1 MADIINTAAVTSTVG
16 SEQFTELTNA
26 LRPVYS
32 AEIYYSALPTQRWDQ
47 FAVKRVELGEEPGNI
62 LRLPKLSDIKR
73 GGPLGEDDVIGDGRG
88 LELTYDEIAIRE
100 YANAVKMTELLLHYS
115 FFDQMAN
122 ATIALGRDYSVVTD
136 LALRDAVISVSS
148 VIFPQVSGVVAEYY
162 EVTATDIFNTNV
174 IKDAVEALEVAGVS
188 KIDGEYFICFIH
200 PHQARAIR
208 DDPAWISVNTYNM
221 GGMPIYRGEIG
232 MYEDVKFIQ
241 TTTQPNGANSAV
253 KPNDDFADMGFRANL
268 KLGYDWGDAN
278 LNLVPLYEA
287 HMFGEYF
294 YGSAVGYPVELRDNG
309 IVDFGRKVE
318 LAWYSIFGQ
327 KILEDAHGV
336 AIVTA

>member
-1 MADIINTAAVTSTVG
+1 MVDIINTAAVTATVG
-16 SEQFTELTNA
+16 SEEFTELTNA

-47 FAVKRVELGEEPGNI
+47 FAVRRVELGEEPGNV
-62 LRLPKLSDIKR
+62 LRLPKLADIKR
-73 GGPLGEDDVIGDGRG
+73 GGPLNEDDTIGDGRG
-88 LELTYDEIAIRE
+88 LELTYADITIGE

-136 LALRDAVISVSS
+136 LALRDAVIALSS
-148 VIFPQVSGVVAEYY
+148 KTYSRVSGVHANHY
-162 EVTATDIFNTNV
+162 ELDATDIFNTDL
-174 IKDAVEALEVAGVS
+174 IKDGVEALEVGGVS

-200 PHQARAIR
+200 PHQARGLR

-253 KPNDDFADMGFRANL
+253 KANGDYADPGFRADL
-268 KLGYDWGDAN
+268 KSGYDWGGED
-278 LNLVPLYEA
+278 LNQVNLYEA
-287 HMFGEYF
+287 YLFGEYF

-309 IVDFGRKVE
+309 IVDYGRKVE

-327 KILEDAHGV
+327 KILEDAHGI
-336 AIVTA
+336 ALITA

>member
-1 MADIINTAAVTSTVG
+1 MVDIINTAAVTNTID
-16 SEQFTELTNA
+16 SEAFTELTNA

-47 FAVKRVELGEEPGNI
+47 FAVRRVELGEEAGNV

-73 GGPLGEDDVIGDGRG
+73 GGLLTEDVYIGDGRG
-88 LELTYDEIAIRE
+88 LELTYDEITIGE

-136 LALRDAVISVSS
+136 LALRDAVVALTSIVFSN
-148 VIFPQVSGVVAEYY
+148 VSGIHSNHY
-162 EVTATDIFNTNV
+162 ELGATDVFNTTL
-174 IKDAVEALEVAGVS
+174 IKDGVEALEVAGVS
-188 KIDGEYFICFIH
+188 KIDGEYFVCFIH
-200 PHQARAIR
+200 PHQGRGVR
-208 DDPAWISVNTYNM
+208 DDAAWISVNTYNI

-241 TTTQPNGANSAV
+241 TTTQPNGFNPQI
-253 KPNDDFADMGFRANL
+253 KPNGDYADMGFRADL
-268 KLGYDWGDAN
+268 EAGYDWGGAN
-278 LNLVPLYEA
+278 LNLVDLYEA
-287 HMFGEYF
+287 HLFGEYF

-309 IVDFGRKVE
+309 VIDFGRKVH

-327 KILEDAHGV
+327 KILEDSHGI
-336 AIVTA
+336 ALVTA